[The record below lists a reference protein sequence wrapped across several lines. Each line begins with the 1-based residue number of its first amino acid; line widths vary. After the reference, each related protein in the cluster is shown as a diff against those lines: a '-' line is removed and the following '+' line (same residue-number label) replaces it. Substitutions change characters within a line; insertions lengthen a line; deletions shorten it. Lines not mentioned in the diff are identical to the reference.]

1 MKSESSESEK
11 GEVAERKAGKSPAR
25 GKARLLVALAVLAIL
40 AFGIFIWIAYN
51 SDHVSTDDAQVDGH
65 IIPIASKI
73 YGTVSEVLIDDN
85 QPVHAG
91 DVLVRIDTRDYA
103 VKVEQAE
110 AALAVAESQLKAAGM
125 GVSLTRETTN
135 SGTSNAEAS
144 LAAAEAEYQRA
155 KLSYESSAS
164 SSLEAARAEVA
175 SRTASNQKAQA
186 DLARMQPLMEK
197 EEISRQQYDAYRAT
211 AQVAESDLK
220 IAREKLVAAEQDA
233 GIKNSAM
240 IVAQAR
246 VEQARADLKEK
257 KANLKRS
264 DISAADAAS
273 AEAAVSHAR
282 ANLEEAKLQMSYTVI
297 TAPEEGVVTRKSVEP
312 GQIVQQGQ
320 GLMTIVPLHKVWIT
334 ANFKETQMNDM
345 RPGQK
350 AEVKVDMYG
359 KTIQG
364 RVDSIAGATGTRLSL
379 FPPENATGNYV
390 KIVQRIPVKIV
401 VELDDEDLI
410 LRPGMNVIATVYTR

>member
-1 MKSESSESEK
+1 MASERSETDK
-11 GEVAERKAGKSPAR
+11 AEIAQKEAGRNPAR
-25 GKARLLVALAVLAIL
+25 GKVRWLVALAALAVL
-40 AFGIFIWIAYN
+40 AFGIFIWIEYN

-65 IIPIASKI
+65 IVPVASKI
-73 YGTVSEVLIDDN
+73 YGTVSEVLVDDN
-85 QPVHAG
+85 QSVHSG
-91 DVLVRIDTRDYA
+91 DALVRIDTRDYS
-103 VKVEQAE
+103 VKVAQAE

-125 GVSLTRETTN
+125 GVSLTRETTS

-155 KLSYESSAS
+155 KLSYELSSS

-186 DLARMQPLMEK
+186 DLARMQPLVEK
-197 EEISRQQYDAYRAT
+197 EEISRQQYDAYRAA
-211 AQVAESDLK
+211 AQVAESDLT
-220 IAREKLVAAEQDA
+220 IAREKLAAAEKDA
-233 GIKNSAM
+233 GIANSEM
-240 IVAQAR
+240 VVAEAR
-246 VEQARADLKEK
+246 IEQARADLSEK
-257 KANLKRS
+257 KANLRRS

-273 AEAAVSHAR
+273 AEAAVSRAR

-297 TAPEEGVVTRKSVEP
+297 TAPEDGVVTRKSVEV
-312 GQIVQQGQ
+312 GQIVQPGQ

-350 AEVKVDMYG
+350 AEIKVDMYG
-359 KTIQG
+359 KTIEG

-390 KIVQRIPVKIV
+390 KIVQRIPVKIE
-401 VELDDEDLI
+401 VELNDEGLI
-410 LRPGMNVIATVYTR
+410 LRPGMNVVATVYTR